1 MSIWQRLLNLI
12 GKHPKTEP
20 GHRIYRVT
28 DDHLQVLV
36 SSVAQR
42 EGLPED
48 EFVNDL
54 VAAGLVQHLG
64 AADFAPKWKSLSKR
78 EKQVARFVRRGMT
91 NRQIAGE
98 LSLSTETINTH
109 VQNIMR
115 KFDIND
121 KAELRHILA
130 LINFAD

>member
-1 MSIWQRLLNLI
+1 MDFLLNLI
-12 GKHPKTEP
+12 GKHPKPTA
-20 GHRIYRVT
+20 GHRIYQVT
-28 DDHLQVLV
+28 ENLQAIV

-48 EFVNDL
+48 QFVADL

-64 AADFAPKWKSLSKR
+64 IADFAPKWKSLSKR
-78 EKQVARFVRRGMT
+78 EKQVARLVRRGMT

-98 LSLSTETINTH
+98 LALSTETINSH

-115 KFDIND
+115 KFGLND

-130 LINFAD
+130 LISFAD

>member
-12 GKHPKTEP
+12 GKRPKPTP
-20 GHRIYRVT
+20 GHRIYQVT
-28 DDHLQVLV
+28 ESLQVMI

-48 EFVNDL
+48 EFVADL

-64 AADFAPKWKSLSKR
+64 IADFAPKWKSLSKR
-78 EKQVARFVRRGMT
+78 EKQVARLVRRGMT

-115 KFDIND
+115 KFGLND
-121 KAELRHILA
+121 KSELRHILA